1 MKKLLISLTIL
12 FCFQAPGHASL
23 HDLIDPVVWKKN
35 LKEQLDRTNINFSV
49 GFSEGSLI
57 NGVPVGLQYGYKVS
71 PSYLPHS
78 YNRIDR
84 YDINF
89 DVGIGSMVKALSD
102 TPLSFSLSRHQ
113 SLFFVRQ
120 FHQKLNAISA
130 IPYSPNRLPIT
141 AERAL
146 NKLEVGDFASIP
158 ANLSLAISAGASTSL
173 VNPLV
178 INTGVNAYWII
189 SGEFNIQIY
198 KLDEKHVRLK
208 MITTRAYTR
217 GTSSNTEASFS
228 VIGLGILGDPVRR
241 QLDRLYD
248 RDMIQ
253 LGMAA
258 NRGSQFILDYV
269 FDLTDPAAAEAYNE
283 ILSSSFKFKDIVIMK
298 NFGEEKEI
306 RNKLFSTYEK
316 ADRLY
321 LEDSKL
327 LTANQRVR
335 RLFKGFTDS
344 TSRTKHLK
352 LGLFLTNYT
361 DDRTFSSS
369 DLSFTDDNEKET
381 EFWYPTYTHYSS
393 SLLGNFLWGY
403 EDIQDVTC
411 FGLLPKQNDLKGQ
424 KIPEIG
430 INFDRTDAVLTP
442 HEQRKLRRIIN
453 KQIPNALMQKVDW
466 SNWLAPHNKHAS
478 RISFKLII
486 NSEAYPYLRDYSE
499 IDIQNKYL
507 DYAISKKIKHLN
519 QETIIRTL
527 GTKIYTI
534 LQNKKNDAE
543 GSIRDLINLNKT
555 RIFAESGVGFLASL
569 LPEEKLKELM
579 YLKLEILALD
589 EKTITLEFG
598 TINHEIIYRELA
610 ELQSKIAN
618 RSFDLRVP
626 NQSEP

>member
-1 MKKLLISLTIL
+1 MKKFLVSLTVL
-12 FCFQAPGHASL
+12 FCFQATVHASL

-35 LKEQLDRTNINFSV
+35 LKEQLDRTNIDFSV
-49 GFSEGSLI
+49 GFFEGSII
-57 NGVPVGLQYGYKVS
+57 NGMPLGIKYDYDVS

-89 DVGIGSMVKALSD
+89 NANIGSMVKSLSD
-102 TPLSFSLSRHQ
+102 TPISFNLSRHQ

-120 FHQKLNAISA
+120 FPQKMDAISA
-130 IPYSPNRLPIT
+130 IPYSPNRLPLN

-158 ANLSLAISAGASTSL
+158 ANLCLVISAGASSNL
-173 VNPLV
+173 VNPLI
-178 INTGVNAYWII
+178 INAGVSAFWVI

-217 GTSSNTEASFS
+217 GTNSNTEASFT
-228 VIGLGILGDPVRR
+228 VLGVGLLNGQLSHQLG
-241 QLDRLYD
+241 RLFD

-258 NRGSQFILDYV
+258 NIGSQFILDYV
-269 FDLTDPAAAEAYNE
+269 FDLTDPAAADAYNE
-283 ILSSSFKFKDIVIMK
+283 ILSSSFKFKDVVVLK

-306 RNKLFSTYEK
+306 KNKLFSTYEK
-316 ADRLY
+316 ADHLY

-327 LTANQRVR
+327 PTANQRVR
-335 RLFKGFTDS
+335 RLFKGFTNS
-344 TSRTKHLK
+344 TSHTKHLK
-352 LGLFLTNYT
+352 LGLFLTSYT
-361 DDRTFSSS
+361 NDKTFSSS
-369 DLSFTDDNEKET
+369 DLSFTDDNEKDT
-381 EFWYPTYTHYSS
+381 KFWYPSYTHYTR

-403 EDIQDVTC
+403 EDIQALTC
-411 FGLLPKQNDLKGQ
+411 FGLLPKKSDLTGQ

-430 INFDRTDAVLTP
+430 INFDRTDAVFTP
-442 HEQRKLRRIIN
+442 KEQHELKRIIN
-453 KQIPNALMQKVDW
+453 NQVPILLMKKVDW
-466 SNWLAPHNKHAS
+466 ADWLALHNKHAS

-499 IDIQNKYL
+499 SEIQNNYL
-507 DYAISKKIKHLN
+507 NYVSSKDIKHVN
-519 QETIIRTL
+519 RDNIVRTL
-527 GTKIYTI
+527 GTQIYNI

-543 GSIRDLINLNKT
+543 ASIKELIDLNKNN
-555 RIFAESGVGFLASL
+555 IFSESGVGFLASL
-569 LPEEKLKELM
+569 LPEEKLKDLI
-579 YLKLEILALD
+579 YYKLEMLALD
-589 EKTITLEFG
+589 EKTIKVEFG

-610 ELQSKIAN
+610 ELQSRIAN
-618 RSFDLRVP
+618 RSYDLRVP
-626 NQSEP
+626 NQSQP